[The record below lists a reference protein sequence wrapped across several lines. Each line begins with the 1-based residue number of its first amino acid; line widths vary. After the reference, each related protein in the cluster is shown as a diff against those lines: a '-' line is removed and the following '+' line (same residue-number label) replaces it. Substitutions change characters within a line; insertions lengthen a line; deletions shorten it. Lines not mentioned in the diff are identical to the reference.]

1 VSGLESGTDSTLVKL
16 LLLYVSSPK
25 VLGGDTRGGGYLL
38 LVVVRWMFATV
49 GYLMCSWWRHVLV
62 VVVEICYSTAL
73 WLVDHRVDNALG
85 RTSFLLSLVVGE
97 SSSMDGVS
105 AVMRSSRS
113 RSQLIEPLGRAP
125 AWPPI
130 QDRFHRT

>member
-1 VSGLESGTDSTLVKL
+1 VGSNLALGLCLLDAARDSTLVKL

-62 VVVEICYSTAL
+62 VVVDICYSTVL

-97 SSSMDGVS
+97 SSSMDGF
-105 AVMRSSRS
+105 
-113 RSQLIEPLGRAP
+113 
-125 AWPPI
+125 PP
-130 QDRFHRT
+130 